1 VAIGPEFVASPG
13 KRLLGALIDGMIF
26 LLVGLPAFAAGAEG
40 TAFALTWLALVAVYE
55 VVLIATRGQTLGK
68 LTAGTRVVD
77 HSGERLPAWSQAVA
91 RWLVPSV
98 PAIIGV
104 FVVVDLVDV
113 LGGVWTALVYLP
125 ILGPPLRQ
133 GWHDR
138 AAGTVVVD
146 ARSWGFRSGA
156 E

>member
-1 VAIGPEFVASPG
+1 MPVGPDLVASPG
-13 KRLLGALIDGMIF
+13 RRLLGALIDGLIF

-40 TAFALTWLALVAVYE
+40 TAFSLTWLALVAVYE
-55 VVLIATRGQTLGK
+55 VVLVATRGQTLGK
-68 LTAGTRVVD
+68 LAAGTRVID
-77 HSGERLPAWSQAVA
+77 HGGERLPAWSQAVA

-98 PAIIGV
+98 PAIVGL

-113 LGGVWTALVYLP
+113 LSGAWTVLVYLP

-138 AAGTVVVD
+138 VAGTVVVD
-146 ARSWGFRSGA
+146 ARNWGFRSSA